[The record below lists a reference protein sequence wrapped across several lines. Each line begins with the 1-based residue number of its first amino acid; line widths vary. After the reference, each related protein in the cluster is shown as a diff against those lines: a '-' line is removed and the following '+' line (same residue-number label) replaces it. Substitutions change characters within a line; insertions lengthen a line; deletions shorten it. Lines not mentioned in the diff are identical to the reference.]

1 MLNNYR
7 GPRVDQVMDRANG
20 KDKNMQQ
27 SSRIQELRGSSPSR
41 PILASVHGTTL
52 EIRRGSS

>member
-1 MLNNYR
+1 MSNNYR

-41 PILASVHGTTL
+41 PLVAPL
-52 EIRRGSS
+52 ESPLN